1 MKTSQRRLLILL
13 LFFFSGFSYL
23 IFEIAWVRQATLTFG
38 VSIYAYSA
46 VLTAYMGGMA
56 LGGFLIRKWAD
67 RVSSPLGTFAW
78 LQLGLAGLGF
88 LTPLFLE
95 FTSGVYS
102 SLAKSLPPNP
112 TNLMILRLVLSIIPL
127 ALPALCIGASFPLIG
142 RAYTRQDGQVGRD
155 LGRLYAVHTLGSVS
169 GCLLAAT
176 VLIRVFGL
184 RETIGLA
191 ALISLTAAITALG
204 LKAAKVANVASPSA
218 GGRRRKTFSKPPAES
233 QKPDILPN
241 QPLSIRSLQF
251 VLWAYAGS
259 GFVSLAYEV
268 VWARLISLYTVGA
281 VYSISIMLVVY
292 LSGLVIGSLVG
303 SWSMR
308 RWKASLQVFGLL
320 EMGVGLLAIGG
331 LFIFNQLANLAMEDV
346 SSQYS
351 IEAEMAFEG
360 VLSTITLLPVTILI
374 GALYPI
380 VSSLYTSEQRQTVGQ
395 KVSLLNALN
404 TTGSISDLC

>member
-1 MKTSQRRLLILL
+1 MRHLFSATLRQVFSATVRHPISGCKYKVPGMLRFRRL
-13 LFFFSGFSYL
+13 
-23 IFEIAWVRQATLTFG
+23 E
-38 VSIYAYSA
+38 
-46 VLTAYMGGMA
+46 
-56 LGGFLIRKWAD
+56 
-67 RVSSPLGTFAW
+67 
-78 LQLGLAGLGF
+78 
-88 LTPLFLE
+88 
-95 FTSGVYS
+95 
-102 SLAKSLPPNP
+102 
-112 TNLMILRLVLSIIPL
+112 
-127 ALPALCIGASFPLIG
+127 
-142 RAYTRQDGQVGRD
+142 
-155 LGRLYAVHTLGSVS
+155 
-169 GCLLAAT
+169 
-176 VLIRVFGL
+176 
-184 RETIGLA
+184 
-191 ALISLTAAITALG
+191 
-204 LKAAKVANVASPSA
+204 AAKIANVTSLSA
-218 GGRRRKTFSKPPAES
+218 GGRRHKTYSKPPAES

-360 VLSTITLLPVTILI
+360 VLSAITLLPVTILI